1 MAGQLDSLFN
11 SVAKSVAIS
20 VIATLGDSFDHT
32 ISYTKKGV
40 SSYNVDT
47 GEQVTV
53 DTTYSDLKVPISF
66 IRSEEEAGQ
75 EMREAKIYLTPDLIG
90 DNQPDLEDE
99 VTLSFAGSNRL
110 AQIVDID
117 TKKGGQTYLFTLL
130 VRF

>member
-1 MAGQLDSLFN
+1 MAGQLDSLFR
-11 SVAKSVAIS
+11 SVAKSVVS
-20 VIATLGDSFDHT
+20 QLGDSFDHT

-66 IRSEEEAGQ
+66 IRSEEDAGQ

>member
-1 MAGQLDSLFN
+1 MAGQLDSLFR
-11 SVAKSVAIS
+11 SVAKSVVS
-20 VIATLGDSFDHT
+20 QLGDSFDHT

-53 DTTYSDLKVPISF
+53 DTTYSNLKVPISF
-66 IRSEEEAGQ
+66 VRSEEEAGQ

-117 TKKGGQTYLFTLL
+117 TKKGGQTYLFILL